1 MRQDRLGRS
10 FIALFLLSAILFGNF
25 SAFAQ
30 RRTPSAPSN
39 AQVAGRPKSK
49 GCDGGYK
56 GTVSYTKTVTTSA
69 NGRYGS
75 TRTMRRVYQ
84 TQIQIA
90 DDGRPQGSA
99 TVATDGGVNGSFN
112 LSGRAQASETETLQQ
127 LDVSEKDEYC
137 QMSMKGRGPAQRV
150 HCESRT
156 DDQMQASGTIE
167 NGTVFVGLRGRTMV
181 LSIGNLP
188 RLSGTVSRSSS
199 SSCSG
204 TCTPTKP
211 LGSSSSVET
220 NRQGE
225 RSAAT
230 DEGVIQFNPESFN
243 RLSGSWTRTSSDGA
257 TVETFQ
263 WHLSRCAPAL
273 EIADVRFEHKR
284 VPNPDKWVGIDPLT
298 GTVDGNTVKIKAK
311 VFNNGG
317 DTAYANVKFFETKS
331 NEQLP
336 DAAVSVSV
344 KPGEARDVE
353 YEWDTSGFAW
363 DENMRNQ
370 SDREIRAELEGGNT
384 EKSKIKILPKPVI
397 MVHGLWSNAGAWAE
411 YPTFLNEAHSFAWRG
426 FAVGADPAHGKMET
440 GNEPGNYRPTNTI
453 YQNARELEK
462 QIKFTRE
469 SLNAWHVD
477 IVAHSMGG
485 LISRQYIN
493 SFMQYEWDMRP
504 TATHLV
510 MLGTPNQ
517 GSPCADIVNYL
528 FEENGHHDMEAMRE
542 LKPIIVR
549 AFNARVTD
557 RKKVLFSV
565 MAGTPLPFT
574 CNEKVRGDLVVP
586 LQSAL
591 YTVPDRGYTAS
602 DHLEMT
608 GKKDFLG
615 FVLPRLA
622 VGPKRAQRERYMYE
636 NFSARSGDLY
646 QKEERSGFN
655 QLFRKASYRP
665 AQPIEKEA
673 DESLKNLTTRRRVEL
688 AANQTQEIEI
698 VVNDGDYAGVVLV
711 ATPAVSA
718 TLTDA
723 GGTIVGKS
731 GGGMGAVRQLF
742 RTIAVDKKVTRGVWK
757 LKLENL
763 SGQPATL
770 FAAGFAGRNPTSDF
784 SLEAGA
790 PDAAGTVHLT
800 AKLTEHRSPVLGAK
814 IQGKV
819 SGQTPDVVFYDDG
832 KHGDGEASD
841 GVYGVSIEKLPK
853 GEYFVEAKAEA
864 NNRTRIAVATVTVG
878 TTSAPTGTPAKT
890 RRGR

>member
-1 MRQDRLGRS
+1 MRRNPFKPSL
-10 FIALFLLSAILFGNF
+10 IALLLSTAILSGSF
-25 SAFAQ
+25 STFAQ
-30 RRTPSAPSN
+30 RRPPSAPST
-39 AQVAGRPKSK
+39 AQVAGRPKSRE
-49 GCDGGYK
+49 CDGGYK
-56 GTVSYTKTVTTSA
+56 GTVSYTKTVATSSS
-69 NGRYGS
+69 GKFGS
-75 TRTMRRVYQ
+75 NRTMRRVYQ
-84 TQIQIA
+84 AQIQIR
-90 DDGRPQGSA
+90 DDGRTQGSA
-99 TVATDGGVNGSFN
+99 TVSADGGVNGSFN
-112 LSGRAQASETETLQQ
+112 FNGRVEASETETLQQ

-137 QMSMKGRGPAQRV
+137 NVTIKGRGTAQRV
-150 HCESRT
+150 RCESRT
-156 DDQMQASGTIE
+156 DDRMQASGASE
-167 NGTVFVGLRGRTMV
+167 SVNVFLGLRGRTMI

-188 RLSGTVSRSSS
+188 RLSGTVSRQSST
-199 SSCSG
+199 SCTG

-225 RSAAT
+225 RTAAT

-257 TVETFQ
+257 TNETFQ

-273 EIADVRFEHKR
+273 EIADIRFEHKR
-284 VPNPDKWVGIDPLT
+284 VPNPDKWVGIDPLA
-298 GTVDGNTVKIKAK
+298 GTIDGNTVKIKAR
-311 VFNNGG
+311 VFNHGG

-336 DAAVSVSV
+336 DAAVSVAI

-370 SDREIRAELEGGNT
+370 SEREIRAELEGGTT
-384 EKSKIKILPKPVI
+384 EKAKVKILPKPVI

-411 YPTFLNEAHSFAWRG
+411 YPAFLSEAHSFAWRG

-440 GNEPGNYRPTNTI
+440 GNEPGNHRPTNTI

-469 SLNAWHVD
+469 SMNAWHVD

-504 TATHLV
+504 SVTHLV

-528 FEENGHHDMEAMRE
+528 FEENGHNDMQAMRE

-622 VGPKRAQRERYMYE
+622 VGPKKAQRERYMYE
-636 NFSARSGDLY
+636 NFSARNRDLHQTEDRY
-646 QKEERSGFN
+646 GFKN
-655 QLFRKASYRP
+655 VFRKASYKP
-665 AQPIEKEA
+665 SAPVEKEA
-673 DESLKNLTTRRRVEL
+673 DESLKNLTTRQRVEL
-688 AANQTQEIEI
+688 ASNQAQEIEI
-698 VVNDGDYAGVVLV
+698 AVNDGDFAGVVLV
-711 ATPAVSA
+711 ATPSVSA
-718 TLTDA
+718 TLLDA
-723 GGTIVGKS
+723 GGAVAGKS
-731 GGGMGAVRQLF
+731 NGGTEAVKKLF
-742 RTIAVDKKVTRGVWK
+742 RTIAVDKKVTRGTWK

-763 SGQPATL
+763 SSQPSTV
-770 FAAGFAGRNPTSDF
+770 FVAGFAGGNPASDF
-784 SLEAGA
+784 IVEAGD
-790 PDAAGTVHLT
+790 PSAAGTVQVT
-800 AKLTEHRSPVLGAK
+800 AKLTERRSPVVGAK
-814 IQGKV
+814 IKGRV
-819 SGQTPDVVFYDDG
+819 SGQTQDIVFYDDG

-841 GVYGVSIEKLPK
+841 GVYGASIEKLPR
-853 GEYFVEAKAEA
+853 GEYFIEAKAEA
-864 NNRTRIAVATVTVG
+864 NNQTRIAVASITVG
-878 TTSAPTGTPAKT
+878 TTSAPSRTPSKT
-890 RRGR
+890 RRGQ